1 MTGVQTCALPISLV
15 FLSFVLPSN
24 YSLGVNAGFAVMFT
38 LVIILVVLAVWT
50 NVTNN
55 SILWF
60 VVDNFEL
67 SIGIAFIIVIA
78 LAFSSYLLSKAF
90 FTRKYN

>member
-1 MTGVQTCALPISLV
+1 MFIACASFAVTLV